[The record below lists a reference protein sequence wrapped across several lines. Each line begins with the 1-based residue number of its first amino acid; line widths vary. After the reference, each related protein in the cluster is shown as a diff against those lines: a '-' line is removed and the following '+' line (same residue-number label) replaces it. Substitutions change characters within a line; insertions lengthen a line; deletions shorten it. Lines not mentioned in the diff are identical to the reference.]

1 MLIFVKN
8 DDCVSYKMTFHHV
21 FIYLDL
27 VCILYPVCSLQ
38 SAVCSLHFVLTGIV
52 SNYCLR
58 CKYNLIYLYIFK
70 DNMNGYLNTFKYTA
84 KLVQTFTLKPVG
96 YKSDIFSFE
105 IIN

>member
-38 SAVCSLHFVLTGIV
+38 SAFCTDWFSITDSVSFPSFCLVLFPF
-52 SNYCLR
+52 Y
-58 CKYNLIYLYIFK
+58 
-70 DNMNGYLNTFKYTA
+70 
-84 KLVQTFTLKPVG
+84 
-96 YKSDIFSFE
+96 
-105 IIN
+105 

>member
-38 SAVCSLHFVLTGIV
+38 SAFCTDRKYIVIIITKLSEVNDCMTLILKLHLNLFDTEVCYLSYSYYS
-52 SNYCLR
+52 SN
-58 CKYNLIYLYIFK
+58 
-70 DNMNGYLNTFKYTA
+70 
-84 KLVQTFTLKPVG
+84 
-96 YKSDIFSFE
+96 
-105 IIN
+105 